1 MDMATQGSGR
11 LTIRLQHFLVLSWNL
26 LRQFRTTG
34 ILLAI
39 LALVFGLALW
49 LPQQSNPQIPASIW
63 VKSLPAWLQ
72 PRGEELFALGFA
84 HIFRSIWFWLPVA
97 LLTLHSLVALADTLP
112 PAWRRFREAPADP
125 EWQHPLA
132 RRAEY
137 STRLPAAPDEFL
149 EQLKKSLSEG
159 GFTIDPAVEEG
170 QRLVS
175 ARRQAWSW
183 LSLPMFYGSLCLLCL
198 GFLISRYTLEIEWLT
213 LLPFET
219 KNSRLFDSAFQLNGF
234 DTTSG
239 TGLVLPEAG
248 AETAGQALSWRLYWP
263 ALVEGAFVLPI
274 TAEPVLTVEA
284 QDENGAALTLFSP
297 QPEDVSPATKL
308 NLALRAPQAPLYF
321 VIPSAS
327 LAFQITPVAAPEG
340 VAYNLQV
347 VNSSASAS
355 PENRLIKA
363 GETFQVDNLSISL
376 SLNHALQVVAWRDWG
391 WPLYLVSLLG
401 LIGAPLLLRLYPPWQ
416 AWLIPDI
423 KGRGGQIYGVAEK
436 LGATKEIIP
445 FLEQLLTRNNPAL
458 ETPPEEE
465 VAGIDQIIRQA

>member
-1 MDMATQGSGR
+1 
-11 LTIRLQHFLVLSWNL
+11 
-26 LRQFRTTG
+26 
-34 ILLAI
+34 
-39 LALVFGLALW
+39 
-49 LPQQSNPQIPASIW
+49 
-63 VKSLPAWLQ
+63 
-72 PRGEELFALGFA
+72 
-84 HIFRSIWFWLPVA
+84 
-97 LLTLHSLVALADTLP
+97 
-112 PAWRRFREAPADP
+112 
-125 EWQHPLA
+125 
-132 RRAEY
+132 
-137 STRLPAAPDEFL
+137 
-149 EQLKKSLSEG
+149 
-159 GFTIDPAVEEG
+159 
-170 QRLVS
+170 
-175 ARRQAWSW
+175 
-183 LSLPMFYGSLCLLCL
+183 
-198 GFLISRYTLEIEWLT
+198 
-213 LLPFET
+213 
-219 KNSRLFDSAFQLNGF
+219 LNGF
-234 DTTSG
+234 DATSG

-321 VIPSAS
+321 VIPSVS

-376 SLNHALQVVAWRDWG
+376 SLNHALQIVAWRDWG